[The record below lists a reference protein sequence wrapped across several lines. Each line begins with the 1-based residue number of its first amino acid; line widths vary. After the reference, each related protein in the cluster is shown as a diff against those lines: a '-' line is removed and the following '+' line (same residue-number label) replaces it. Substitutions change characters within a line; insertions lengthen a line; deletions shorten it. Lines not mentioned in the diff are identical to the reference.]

1 MKTIGMRRLGERDRE
16 RSTERERERERDG
29 GINKVFTKV
38 QWHTKTKWQRKSKR
52 AGKTDSGGG
61 KRQAENAN
69 ERGECHGNDCC
80 YYNYH

>member
-1 MKTIGMRRLGERDRE
+1 MNENNRNKKVRGERYGE
-16 RSTERERERERDG
+16 EHRERERHR

-38 QWHTKTKWQRKSKR
+38 QRRAKTKWQRKSKR

-69 ERGECHGNDCC
+69 ERGECHGNDCR
-80 YYNYH
+80 YDNYH